1 MKKLGRIQTLAVA
14 GLSALALATPVALAQ
29 TAGGEQGQE
38 RGGRAEWRGKG
49 GHHRGHRGGKRGGGH
64 FGGRGGHFGGL
75 RGVELTDAQK
85 ASLKQL
91 REGFGERTKSLREQ
105 LRAKRQEL
113 RQAESAGT
121 FNEALAAQ
129 KLTEAAGLQAKLMAE
144 EFKLRQ
150 DSLALLTAEQRTQ
163 LEQRRQQREQRRA
176 ERQAER
182 QSRRQTQQ
190 QQQAPLR

>member
-29 TAGGEQGQE
+29 TSGGEQGGQAARGE
-38 RGGRAEWRGKG
+38 RRGKG
-49 GHHRGHRGGKRGGGH
+49 EHRGHRGGKRGGE
-64 FGGRGGHFGGL
+64 FGGRGGHFGGGF

-105 LRAKRQEL
+105 LRARRQEL
-113 RQAESAGT
+113 RQAESGTT

-129 KLTEAAGLQAKLMAE
+129 KLSEAAGLQAKLMAE
-144 EFKLRQ
+144 GFRLRQ
-150 DSLALLTAEQRTQ
+150 ESLALLTAEQRAQ
-163 LEQRRQQREQRRA
+163 LEQRRQQREQRREQRKA
-176 ERQAER
+176 QRGT
-182 QSRRQTQQ
+182 QTQ
-190 QQQAPLR
+190 L

>member
-1 MKKLGRIQTLAVA
+1 MKKLGRIHKLGLA

-29 TAGGEQGQE
+29 TAGGEQSGQTPRAERRGKGE
-38 RGGRAEWRGKG
+38 RGGR
-49 GHHRGHRGGKRGGGH
+49 RGHRGGKRGGH
-64 FGGRGGHFGGL
+64 FAAL

-91 REGFGERTKSLREQ
+91 RQASRERTQPVREQ

-113 RQAESAGT
+113 RQAQSGGT

-129 KLTEAAGLQAKLMAE
+129 KLTETAGLKARLMAE
-144 EFKLRQ
+144 RFRLRQ
-150 DSLALLTAEQRTQ
+150 ESLALLTPEQKAQ

-176 ERQAER
+176 ERKAQRQA
-182 QSRRQTQQ
+182 QTQQ
-190 QQQAPLR
+190 Q